1 MPAYSEVE
9 RLRELHETYVWKV
22 NAAVGEGRED
32 LVWQLVDDYTE
43 LALRL
48 MTEEHGTVCGR
59 PDCDMCN
66 PAPAPARPARRR
78 PGRWRRLLGGGS
90 AGGR

>member
-9 RLRELHETYVWKV
+9 RLRELHESYVWKV

-32 LVWQLVDDYTE
+32 LVWRLVDDYTE

-48 MTEEHGTVCGR
+48 MAEEHGPVCGLADCGICTR
-59 PDCDMCN
+59 P
-66 PAPAPARPARRR
+66 PAPPAPP
-78 PGRWRRLLGGGS
+78 PSGWRRLLRLL
-90 AGGR
+90 GGR